1 MSEQWAYHSLLLK
14 CLKTSQPRIAQHR
27 WRNSPHC
34 CNSQPSQAL
43 AGGSMILFVYLQMAD
58 SLLCLCNA
66 ATDGFACGCRGFNLL
81 CASSLGLL
89 ECSLLRWCSTISM
102 SESVT
107 RCSGSTWR
115 LHYSAY
121 QYGQS
126 SMLFRQVHSS
136 VLQYLKTSRRTIL
149 YPWFS
154 GRNLIEDSSCMAN
167 WPGQAHCA
175 RCTRCYDVCL
185 CYHIMETILR
195 ILPTHV

>member
-1 MSEQWAYHSLLLK
+1 V
-14 CLKTSQPRIAQHR
+14 QHR

-58 SLLCLCNA
+58 SLLCFCSA

-81 CASSLGLL
+81 CASLLGLL

-115 LHYSAY
+115 LQYSAY

-154 GRNLIEDSSCMAN
+154 GRNLIEDSSCMAKHTVRVVRVVTMSAFVITL
-167 WPGQAHCA
+167 WKQYRGFY
-175 RCTRCYDVCL
+175 RRMSEVFY
-185 CYHIMETILR
+185 E
-195 ILPTHV
+195 